1 MTMDTRERIARYLNG
16 LEPGG
21 TWENFTGEAEDI
33 LAIVMDTIGFERDVA
48 IDALRTIA
56 KGEGPFSV
64 DHHQFAKNVI
74 EAMKKTAHA
83 ALEKLEK

>member
-1 MTMDTRERIARYLNG
+1 MNTRERIARYLNG

-21 TWENFTGEAEDI
+21 TWENFTGEADDI
-33 LAIVMDTIGFERDVA
+33 LAIVMDTIGRERDLA
-48 IDALRTIA
+48 ISALQIIE

-74 EAMKKTAHA
+74 EAMKETART
-83 ALEKLEK
+83 ALKRIAE

>member
-1 MTMDTRERIARYLNG
+1 METRERIARYLNG

-21 TWENFTGEAEDI
+21 TWENFTGEADDI
-33 LAIVMDTIGFERDVA
+33 LAIVMDTIGRERDIAVS
-48 IDALRTIA
+48 ALRVIE

-74 EAMKKTAHA
+74 EAMKETARA
-83 ALEKLEK
+83 ALETLDR